1 MKPQEEI
8 TKESAWDTLLEMG
21 VSEQALR
28 IVTCI
33 NGFTL
38 EVLEEV
44 LYAYAGYTDFC
55 QLED

>member
-1 MKPQEEI
+1 MRTLHEEI
-8 TKESAWDTLLEMG
+8 TKETAWDTLLEMG
-21 VSEQALR
+21 VSEQALQL
-28 IVTCI
+28 VTCI

-55 QLED
+55 